1 MPPGLRTFDVTLSG
15 QRSEHSG
22 IFRNHMTK
30 TPLHKPRGAGKS
42 SFSLLDHDRLFETL
56 PLQKGSTFVDL
67 ACGPGDYAVAGAGIV
82 GDEGLVYAVDI
93 WEEAIASLF
102 EHVKSQGIKN
112 VRAVVANLGYR
123 LPIESRSV
131 DVCLIAT
138 VLHDLVQEQVDQ
150 KALEEAARIL
160 KSMGTLAVVEFK
172 KEESPIGPP
181 ISIRLSPEE
190 VESLVLPHGFSKLTF
205 KELGP
210 HHYLVT
216 FTLSREG
223 VQS

>member
-1 MPPGLRTFDVTLSG
+1 L
-15 QRSEHSG
+15 QR
-22 IFRNHMTK
+22 
-30 TPLHKPRGAGKS
+30 
-42 SFSLLDHDRLFETL
+42 
-56 PLQKGSTFVDL
+56 GSTFVDL
-67 ACGPGDYAVAGAGIV
+67 ACGPGDYTVAGAGIV

-93 WEEAIASLF
+93 WEEAIAGLF
-102 EHVKSQGIKN
+102 ELVKSQGIKN
-112 VRAVVANLGYR
+112 VRAVVANVGYR

-190 VESLVLPHGFSKLTF
+190 VESLVLPHGFSKQAF

-223 VQS
+223 AQS